1 MRENDRI
8 KINKQQQEFYDH
20 KSKNL
25 PSRIWSYFR
34 NGSLNR
40 IRKTIGV
47 ERDIYELHKRWLGD
61 LRSKKVLDL
70 GCFEGNSLSIYMAQ
84 QSQEY
89 LGIDL
94 RPAAYLPKDQ
104 CFRDSANEDGLH
116 AALP

>member
-94 RPAAYLPKDQ
+94 SPVGIERLKK
-104 CFRDSANEDGLH
+104 SGLH
-116 AALP
+116 KYREPERK